1 MFNNTSHYVQ
11 WTFFFFNALSY
22 FSMLTATQQMEFVTH
37 SRVASH
43 SLSFTWLALCSRSH
57 LCLDNLQILA
67 PHPPPK
73 TTLRPGQSPHK

>member
-1 MFNNTSHYVQ
+1 MFNGL
-11 WTFFFFNALSY
+11 FFFFNALSY

-37 SRVASH
+37 SCVASH